1 MRIANIALWHGK
13 SMNLLPIFRVITGE
27 HDDRRRREDHV
38 PIGATAKGQPK
49 FSAPLDQI
57 REGIVFAIV
66 KDSSHVLDAHLRDW
80 LRLGKE
86 RANKEGKK
94 EGKGQEKEVGSCLFV
109 GNPALFCNPRI
120 AGWEEVLR
128 RNRVR

>member
-1 MRIANIALWHGK
+1 
-13 SMNLLPIFRVITGE
+13 MNLLPIFRVVTGE

-57 REGIVFAIV
+57 REGIVLAIV
-66 KDSSHVLDAHLRDW
+66 KDSSHVLDAHLRGW

-94 EGKGQEKEVGSCLFV
+94 AKDRKKRSGHVCL
-109 GNPALFCNPRI
+109 
-120 AGWEEVLR
+120 
-128 RNRVR
+128 